1 LCRVAAFPSLDL
13 ARRGQFS
20 AGNEDTPCS
29 LWIDCPHTT
38 WAIDLSIWSCFLLWL
53 RQKILAC
60 NREGGQGGQDDMPAL
75 KAQFQTNNQACFIAK
90 TWTRDSKVVT
100 LSTSRSLCSFS
111 VVGPCLSPPS
121 PLRSVTFSGLA
132 RLVLSRYILILLPL
146 DRSPTH
152 HVGDRSIKWSCFLL
166 WLGQKILAI
175 VQEGGQGGSR

>member
-1 LCRVAAFPSLDL
+1 MQSGRPPASGFQRVMKIL
-13 ARRGQFS
+13 
-20 AGNEDTPCS
+20 
-29 LWIDCPHTT
+29 LWIDCQHTT
-38 WAIDLSIWSCFLLWL
+38 CAIDLSIWSCFLLWL
-53 RQKILAC
+53 GQNILAIV
-60 NREGGQGGQDDMPAL
+60 REGRTGRARL
-75 KAQFQTNNQACFIAK
+75 YASFESSVSTNNQACFIAK
-90 TWTRDSKVVT
+90 ICTRGSKLAT